1 MQAFSLDLRE
11 RLIRACAEEGCTR
24 QELAD
29 LFGVSRS
36 FLQKLLRRHEDGDS
50 IAPRARGKGPAPTLG
65 QKELD
70 RVAHLVR
77 EQADAT
83 LEELCD
89 LLEASKGPSVSLASM
104 CRALQTLGLSLK
116 KSRCMPTSGT
126 RRASKR
132 CGGTG
137 GDKSD
142 ASTCAASF
150 LSMKAGPT
158 PR

>member
-1 MQAFSLDLRE
+1 V
-11 RLIRACAEEGCTR
+11 
-24 QELAD
+24 AD

-50 IAPRARGKGPAPTLG
+50 ITPQARGKGPAPTLG
-65 QKELD
+65 QEELH
-70 RVAHLVR
+70 RVAQLVR
-77 EQADAT
+77 EHADAT
-83 LEELCD
+83 LEELCN
-89 LLEASKGPSVSLASM
+89 LLEAGKGPSVSLATM

-116 KSRCMPTSGT
+116 KSRCTPTSGT
-126 RRASKR
+126 RRAAKR
-132 CGGTG
+132 GGGTA
-137 GDKSD
+137 GDQSG